1 MAKKSGIDKNDER
14 IKKSLRYSILDG
26 AFYSAMVGFGESF
39 FSAFAVFLK
48 ATNTQLGL
56 LGTLPQTLGSLSQ
69 LFSNWLIR
77 LFGSRKMAI
86 LAGVF
91 FEMLIFIPIAFI
103 FYFGTLKVFYLIF
116 FVCLY
121 WILGMIVV
129 PAWSSWMG
137 DLVDEKKRGDYFG
150 RRNRISGMVVLIT
163 FLLGGYILQRFGDG
177 DPTQYRGFLLIFGLA
192 MLARIV
198 SFIYLA
204 RGYEPSY
211 KIAKKAEFTFIE
223 FVKKASKRNY
233 GLFVIFLCFMNFAVY
248 VATPFFTA
256 YMLYDLK
263 FSYMT
268 YALISAVAVL
278 VKYLVMPA
286 WGRAADRYGTKKVMT
301 LSSYLMP
308 LTPLLWVLSKNIYFL
323 VLVQIYSGFVWA
335 GFEITTFNFIFDTT
349 TPEKRA
355 TCVSYYNVLNGIFI
369 FLGGIMG
376 SIILKYNH
384 IFSSQYY
391 SIFILSFAL
400 RYVVSFHF
408 IPKLREVRQV
418 KHISYEKLLM
428 NVISSSATMGH
439 VHHLLPLHGRKG
451 RLGKMRL

>member
-1 MAKKSGIDKNDER
+1 MER
-14 IKKSLRYSILDG
+14 LTEKERKEKIKKSLKYSILDG
-26 AFYSAMVGFGESF
+26 SFYAAMVGFGESF

-69 LFSNWLIR
+69 LFSNRLIR
-77 LFGSRKMAI
+77 FFSSRKRFV
-86 LAGVF
+86 LAGVLL
-91 FEMLIFIPIAFI
+91 EALVFIPIALVF
-103 FYFGTLKVFYLIF
+103 FFGTLRVFHLIF

-121 WILGMIVV
+121 WVLGMIIV

-150 RRNRISGMVVLIT
+150 RRNRITGMIMLIT
-163 FLLGGYILQRFGDG
+163 FLLGGYVLQSYADG
-177 DPTQYRGFLLIFGLA
+177 TTRQYAGFLMIFGIA
-192 MLARIV
+192 MLARFV

-204 RGYEPSY
+204 KKYEPEY
-211 KIAKKAEFTFIE
+211 RIVKKDPFTFME
-223 FVKKASKRNY
+223 FVKKASHRNY

-248 VATPFFTA
+248 VATPFFSA

-268 YALISAVAVL
+268 YAIISAIAVL
-278 VKYLVMPA
+278 VKYLSMPA
-286 WGRAADRYGTKKVMT
+286 WGRASDRYGTKKVMT
-301 LSSYLMP
+301 LASYLMP
-308 LTPLLWVLSKNIYFL
+308 LVPLLWVFSRDVYFL
-323 VLVQIYSGFVWA
+323 VFVQIYSGFTWA

-384 IFSSQYY
+384 ILSSQYY
-391 SIFILSFAL
+391 SIFILSFGL
-400 RYVVSFHF
+400 RYITSFHF
-408 IPKLREVRQV
+408 IPKLKEVRQV
-418 KHISYEKLLM
+418 QHISYKKLLTHI
-428 NVISSSATMGH
+428 ISSTPNMGH
-439 VHHLLPLHGRKG
+439 VQHLLPLHGKK
-451 RLGKMRL
+451 GKMGRSRL